1 MTRRS
6 SGDEVEAAR
15 VRKPAVTVDD
25 LPLFGGEPS
34 EPAPAEQPAHLVP
47 VRAHLRRVPG
57 EAPPSGKELRDTAL
71 AAHEADEAKAVA
83 IAYLRTELATLYHE
97 RRNASLFGE
106 ARVPVGVTAD
116 DIDALLHRWSACPRV
131 LHEIPGHW
139 KGAVFR
145 GGEWTM
151 TGERI
156 RSARPHLRATE
167 LPVWALREDAA
178 RRSA

>member
-1 MTRRS
+1 MTRRRDDDHY
-6 SGDEVEAAR
+6 GNA
-15 VRKPAVTVDD
+15 RKPAPVDD

-34 EPAPAEQPAHLVP
+34 EPAPTHVVP

-57 EAPPSGKELRDTAL
+57 EGPPSGADRRDAAL
-71 AAHEADEAKAVA
+71 AAHEADEAKGTA
-83 IAYLRTELATLYHE
+83 IAYLRTELAKLYHE
-97 RRNASLFGE
+97 RRSASLFGE
-106 ARVPVGVTAD
+106 ARVTVGVTAD

-131 LHEIPGHW
+131 LHEIPGLW
-139 KGAVFR
+139 KGTVFR
-145 GGEWTM
+145 GGEWVQ

-156 RSARPHLRATE
+156 RSSRPHMRATE